1 MGSNGQEY
9 SGLGKRAGG
18 FVAGLL
24 VGGLVGAGSMLLL
37 APQSGEKTRAKLEH
51 DGLELRGQV
60 TGTVQDAMAQARS
73 TASRVTARMQ
83 EQTKVL
89 QQRGEAML
97 DQKKEAVSEAI
108 EAGKEA
114 AHNIASC

>member
-37 APQSGEKTRAKLEH
+37 APQSGKKTRAKLEH
-51 DGLELRGQV
+51 DGLELRDHV
-60 TGTVQDAMAQARS
+60 TGTVHDAVAQSRS
-73 TASRVTARMQ
+73 TASRVMSRVQ
-83 EQTKVL
+83 EQARVL
-89 QQRGEAML
+89 QQRGQDMFDERR
-97 DQKKEAVSEAI
+97 EAVSKAV

-114 AHNIASC
+114 AHDIANG